1 MTLALQC
8 SVNRESTNYYSLIMS
23 REPNQTSLPS
33 TLYTEDYFLTACEG
47 YAEFVESHGEHLSRR
62 LKAAFA
68 VASVEPGMRV
78 LDVGCGR
85 GEILRHCAQ
94 LGARAYGIDYAD
106 VAVRLSRE
114 VARVEARSGAQPPI
128 GVYRADAKA
137 LPYPDAAFE
146 RVLLFDVV
154 EHLFPWELNTALQE
168 VRRVL
173 KPAGMVAIHT
183 APNRW
188 YDAYAYPAVRLV
200 RTLQGRGAQY
210 PANPRALNV
219 AANVD
224 VHVNEQDVL
233 SLRRYL
239 RRAGFRNIKVWLDSP
254 PQNRQEHGVFRTL
267 RKIAFDA
274 PPFRWFFE
282 REVFAVGAN

>member
-1 MTLALQC
+1 MTSQHSDQPAA
-8 SVNRESTNYYSLIMS
+8 R
-23 REPNQTSLPS
+23 SLPS

-47 YAEFVESHGEHLSRR
+47 YEEFVESQGEHLSRR
-62 LKAAFA
+62 LSAAFA
-68 VASVEPGMRV
+68 VASIAPGMRV

-85 GEILRHCAQ
+85 GEILRHCAR
-94 LGARAYGIDYAD
+94 LGARACGIDYAE
-106 VAVRLSRE
+106 VAVRMSRD
-114 VARVEARSGAQPPI
+114 VARAEADSDRRAPI
-128 GVYRADAKA
+128 GVYRADAKF

-146 RVLLFDVV
+146 RVLIFDVV
-154 EHLFPWELNTALQE
+154 EHLFAWELDAALQE

-173 KPAGMVAIHT
+173 KPGGMVAIHT

-188 YDAYAYPAVRLV
+188 YDQYAYPVVRLV
-200 RTLQGRGAQY
+200 RTLQGKGAHY

-224 VHVNEQDVL
+224 VHVNEQDML

-239 RRAGFRNIKVWLDSP
+239 KRAGFGRVHVWLDSP
-254 PQNRQEHGVFRTL
+254 PQNRREGPLFRGL

-282 REVFAVGAN
+282 REVFAVGTK